1 MKSIK
6 KLTSTILD
14 IQNAMERWH
23 LGRDDD
29 KETLEEISE
38 ILIEAG
44 FLSKAFKLT
53 T

>member
-1 MKSIK
+1 MKSVK

-29 KETLEEISE
+29 KGTLEEISG

-44 FLSKAFKLT
+44 FLSNAFKIR
-53 T
+53 